1 MVSGLSA
8 NHISHSDSASPL
20 TTPPLDTAA
29 KISTLKR
36 SLQHRI
42 DSLNPKGTLSSSLQ
56 QKLDSLNNDSTLLQE
71 KYQKLLALEQKIKD
85 HITPEVPGLDTLS
98 FLGNRVEDKVSN
110 IQSVSSELGVGPL
123 GEDLQSKINPTMPD
137 IDVPNLPTDI
147 GARNS
152 IPDLETPDIA
162 SNLPST
168 NVTGLDLKD
177 PTAQLPDEMGGLQTQ
192 ASKITEVVK
201 QAGDLAKNADEYGK
215 EIKTIKEEGLTRS
228 EKIPDLAERQL
239 AEIEEVKA
247 MQAEIA
253 PAINKEEEYR
263 KLIEQYKDEKRIEA
277 ELKEKARDQ
286 ATDLF
291 VKNKGKVDDTMKK
304 IMKYSRK
311 FPQVQD
317 MRELPKRVP
326 NPLKQ
331 LSWRERFVPGL
342 AVSTFTYN
350 TSWLEIDPQ
359 VYYRIHSRW
368 SAGVGG
374 MYRFSVD
381 PKKVAF
387 DDFNNLK
394 GGKAFVQY
402 RAFKSFFLQAEG
414 QFVSWKPWD
423 MKSIDPDFT
432 EQTYVA
438 AAGIGKS
445 FNITRKLKGNAT
457 TLYHHHWNGSDP
469 YRSKVLIRIGID
481 FSLKKKEVKPWELKA
496 KELKKVESRAKREMR
511 GQSRKVMN
519 PQSNIPRTSSSVEV
533 VVPK

>member
-1 MVSGLSA
+1 MIPGLSA
-8 NHISHSDSASPL
+8 NHICHSDSNS
-20 TTPPLDTAA
+20 PPLDTAA

-36 SLQHRI
+36 SLQHRV
-42 DSLNPKGTLSSSLQ
+42 DSLNPKGTFSSSLQ
-56 QKLDSLNNDSTLLQE
+56 QKLDSLNNDSTLCQE
-71 KYQKLLALEQKIKD
+71 KYHKLLALEQKIKD
-85 HITPEVPGLDTLS
+85 QLTPKVPSLDTLS
-98 FLGNRVEDKVSN
+98 SLGNSVEAKVSN
-110 IQSVSSELGVGPL
+110 IQSVTSELGVGPL
-123 GEDLQSKINPTMPD
+123 GEDLQSKINPKILD

-147 GARNS
+147 SAGSS
-152 IPDLETPDIA
+152 IPDLKTPDVA
-162 SNLPST
+162 SSLPST
-168 NVTGLDLKD
+168 NVAGLDLKN
-177 PTAQLPDEMGGLQTQ
+177 PTTQLPGEIGGLQTQ
-192 ASKITEVVK
+192 AGKITDVVK
-201 QAGDLAKNADEYGK
+201 QAGDLTKDADEYGK

-228 EKIPDLAERQL
+228 EKLPDLAERQL

-247 MQAEIA
+247 MQTEIA

-311 FPQVQD
+311 FPQVHD

-326 NPLKQ
+326 NPLKE
-331 LSWRERFVPGL
+331 LSWRERLVPGL

-359 VYYRIHSRW
+359 VYYRINSRW

-402 RAFKSFFLQAEG
+402 RAFKSFFLHAEG

-423 MKSIDPDFT
+423 MKSIDPDFK

-481 FSLKKKEVKPWELKA
+481 FSLKKKEVKPWELKV

-511 GQSRKVMN
+511 RASRKVVDSL
-519 PQSNIPRTSSSVEV
+519 SNSTPSGSVKNV
-533 VVPK
+533 VSK